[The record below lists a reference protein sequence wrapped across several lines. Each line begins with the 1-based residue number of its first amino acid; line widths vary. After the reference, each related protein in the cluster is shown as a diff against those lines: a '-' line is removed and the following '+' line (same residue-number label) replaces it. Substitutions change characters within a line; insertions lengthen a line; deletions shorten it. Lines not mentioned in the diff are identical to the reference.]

1 MKKRFSAK
9 LFSALVLS
17 ISFFSVANAAS
28 PKDELNKRLVLGVN
42 GAFLTGDL
50 FNVFV
55 FFEVLLI
62 ALLCLFIEACID
74 NAVQTSDR

>member
-28 PKDELNKRLVLGVN
+28 PKDELNKRLAMNEGFSADFSQQV
-42 GAFLTGDL
+42 
-50 FNVFV
+50 
-55 FFEVLLI
+55 I
-62 ALLCLFIEACID
+62 
-74 NAVQTSDR
+74 S